1 MEKELL
7 FLKQLD
13 CHMDQCCHRRL
24 PKSNRHTRTTATDD
38 AILKEEVEQIQV
50 REYDEKLKSSA

>member
-1 MEKELL
+1 
-7 FLKQLD
+7 
-13 CHMDQCCHRRL
+13 MDQCGHRRL

-38 AILKEEVEQIQV
+38 AILKEEEEEEEEQIQV